1 MAISLWTNSLY
12 STGSL
17 SKSTMQSLISQST
30 SMNAQIYSAVQS
42 ISSGSTASAEAYTD
56 IDKFLKTYQS
66 DLNALNTSALD
77 LVQSN
82 EKGVFASYEKGKA
95 TTEDIVSSVEQF
107 VKDYNSV
114 TGLLSSNENRGAGT
128 ASHLAAFSRGI
139 ASDQALETL
148 GITYDKDGNM
158 QLDSEVLK
166 KALEDDYDTTKELIG
181 GQYGLAS
188 RAMMKA
194 DKALS
199 DSVQRIVSND
209 LSSLV
214 GSTQNYSSI
223 QYTYNFSRAGAYNMS
238 NAYMIGLFVNT
249 TA

>member
-1 MAISLWTNSLY
+1 MAVNLWTNSLY

-30 SMNAQIYSAVQS
+30 SMNAQIFSAVQGLS
-42 ISSGSTASAEAYTD
+42 NGSTASTEAYTD

-66 DLNALNTSALD
+66 DLNALNTSAMD

-95 TTEDIVSSVEQF
+95 TIEDIVSSVEQF

-114 TGLLSSNENRGAGT
+114 TDLLGSNEDRGTGV
-128 ASHLAAFSRGI
+128 ASHLAAFNRGS
-139 ASDQALETL
+139 ASDKALEAL
-148 GITYDKDGNM
+148 GISYDKDGNM
-158 QLDSEVLK
+158 QLDAEALK

-188 RAMMKA
+188 RTMMKA
-194 DKALS
+194 DNALS

-209 LSSLV
+209 LGSLV

-223 QYTYNFSRAGAYNMS
+223 QYTYNFSKAGAYNMS
-238 NAYMIGLFVNT
+238 NAYVIGLFVNT